1 MTGLRAAVLRQWEHG
16 LMFSPKTVQSSEKS
30 SFLLQIGEVVR
41 PLNGRGK
48 VVHAWEFMVLM
59 NDRPRFMLVYVV

>member
-1 MTGLRAAVLRQWEHG
+1 
-16 LMFSPKTVQSSEKS
+16 MFSPKTVQSSEKS